1 MGYSLWRCNMNI
13 LTAVTRVIIAT
24 AIVGTLTYVGVRNAE
39 RYFSENKEV

>member
-1 MGYSLWRCNMNI
+1 MNI

-24 AIVGTLTYVGVRNAE
+24 AIAGTLTYVGVRNAE